1 MGTRTIK
8 PLSNNAGQL
17 GSSTKYWNKGYINEL
32 YINEIHTS
40 STSTLSAYGISIKPE
55 AGIVFEGATPDEF
68 ETQLIPSNPTA
79 DRIVVLP
86 DATGTL
92 ALTSDIGVTS
102 LSGTT
107 ANGLTTYASA
117 GTLDVEQYLTFENSG
132 NTSTLSLLSNEDT
145 GDKFSIA
152 TTTNGATT
160 ISTVDDDTT
169 LAHLT
174 LDVHGDITLDAMGKN
189 VYMARDGSNVFDFN
203 VDTSSMKI
211 MDTTDSGDYFKILTD
226 THGATT
232 LSTVDD
238 DATAAHL
245 NVDIDGDIVL
255 DAGSKNT
262 YIAYNGFNI
271 MHFDLNAGTF
281 KIMDTADSGDY
292 FSIATTT
299 HGATT
304 LTTVDDDSDA
314 AHLTLDADGNIVLD
328 AVCDHATTGIVLQNE
343 GTQFGLF
350 NIHHSASYFT
360 LYENGGA
367 STDDFGSFRVEAN
380 GKTTISTWDTAGTDA
395 DIVLDAEGNIEIN
408 AEAGVI
414 DFKDSSAQLA
424 KISSGGLDFTDN
436 IDARVIFEGGTNN
449 AHQTALGVVDPTQDN
464 TVSLPNA
471 SGTVQLQGTSAGKQI
486 QAFSCN
492 FFDNI
497 GTTKHYL
504 PFKDINE
511 QIYAYQDEV
520 SMLAPCD
527 GRVVSVTLRPQSLS
541 ITSDATLTVGINT
554 KAVGVSIYGA
564 YTSEETEAL
573 VVTNTG
579 DDSDN
584 HVFHFAFDNAKHF
597 ESTEMFSV
605 SLQSNVSVGA
615 NSFWHATVVVE
626 WDWTTFLGSTSAEID
641 STP

>member
-40 STSTLSAYGISIKPE
+40 STSTLSALGISIKPST
-55 AGIVFEGATPDEF
+55 GIVFEGATPDEF
-68 ETQLIPSNPTA
+68 ETQLLSSDPSA
-79 DRIVVLP
+79 DRVILLP
-86 DATGTL
+86 DATGII
-92 ALTSDIGVTS
+92 ALTTDIGVTT

-132 NTSTLSLLSNEDT
+132 NISTLSLLSNEDT

-152 TTTNGATT
+152 TTTHGATT

-174 LDVHGDITLDAMGKN
+174 LDVHGDITLDAQGKN

-238 DATAAHL
+238 D
-245 NVDIDGDIVL
+245 
-255 DAGSKNT
+255 
-262 YIAYNGFNI
+262 
-271 MHFDLNAGTF
+271 
-281 KIMDTADSGDY
+281 
-292 FSIATTT
+292 
-299 HGATT
+299 
-304 LTTVDDDSDA
+304 SDA

-350 NIHHSASYFT
+350 NIHHSASHFT

-367 STDDFGSFRVEAN
+367 STDDYGSFKVDAN
-380 GKTTISTWDTAGTDA
+380 GKTTIFTWDAAGTDA
-395 DIVLDAEGNIEIN
+395 DIVLDAKGNVEIN

-424 KISSGGLDFTDN
+424 KISSDGLDFTDN
-436 IDARVIFEGGTNN
+436 INAKVIFEGGTDDT
-449 AHQTALGVVDPTQDN
+449 HQTALGVDEPTQDN

-471 SGTVQLQGTSAGKQI
+471 SGTVQLQGSKAGQT
-486 QAFSCN
+486 FSVPLKN
-492 FFDNI
+492 DDL
-497 GTTKHYL
+497 YVL
-504 PFKDINE
+504 
-511 QIYAYQDEV
+511 Y
-520 SMLAPCD
+520 
-527 GRVVSVTLRPQSLS
+527 VSVQNYWYHTGYAGQNFGTVIGSETDSVAMRAVSYVATANCKVNNVVVAFYSTQSADLEFQ
-541 ITSDATLTVGINT
+541 VT
-554 KAVGVSIYGA
+554 KIP
-564 YTSEETEAL
+564 L
-573 VVTNTG
+573 V
-579 DDSDN
+579 DDSD
-584 HVFHFAFDNAKHF
+584 
-597 ESTEMFSV
+597 
-605 SLQSNVSVGA
+605 SNVTLAAMTHNDINFSMAA
-615 NSFWHATVVVE
+615 NYNYVKTMTMTGGGSDDNQLLKGQAFTLAIRRTDATGTRVLYGNC
-626 WDWTTFLGSTSAEID
+626 FAEIELI
-641 STP
+641 